1 MIDFKE
7 LKQLIQKA
15 SITSKSNISDM
26 FSFEIDTEK
35 LEDMLNKKSD
45 LHVLKFTP
53 DVKSAKPTT
62 ADYALISEYIYK
74 KEAFDGI
81 YDGQSQVA
89 SFIIYCDK
97 NGSVNIPGLTPEIV
111 KDFYNLDPKKQ
122 IEIANYIIAELPVY
136 RTLVIRRF
144 NIKEEKFDYLIYF
157 RSNRIMINYI
167 KNLREVGQ
175 FENNSGEVDMVAVE
189 TPVEDAPV
197 IEEAEEELTVTSSEE

>member
-7 LKQLIQKA
+7 LKLLIQKA
-15 SITSKSNISDM
+15 SITSKTNLSDM
-26 FSFEIDTEK
+26 FSFDIDTEK
-35 LEDMLNKKSD
+35 LEELLNKKSD
-45 LHVLKFTP
+45 LHLLRFTSEI
-53 DVKSAKPTT
+53 KSAKPTP

-97 NGSVNIPGLTPEIV
+97 EGTVNIPGLTPETI
-111 KDFYNLDPKKQ
+111 KDFYNLDLEQQVK
-122 IEIANYIIAELPVY
+122 IANYIMAELPVY

-157 RSNRIMINYI
+157 RSNRVMINYI
-167 KNLREVGQ
+167 KTLREDGE
-175 FENNSGEVDMVAVE
+175 FEINTGDVEVTPIDISDVE
-189 TPVEDAPV
+189 T
-197 IEEAEEELTVTSSEE
+197 AE

>member
-7 LKQLIQKA
+7 LKLLIQKA
-15 SITSKSNISDM
+15 SITSKTNLSDM

-35 LEDMLNKKSD
+35 LEELLNKKSD
-45 LHVLKFTP
+45 LHLLRFTSEI
-53 DVKSAKPTT
+53 KSAKPTP

-81 YDGQSQVA
+81 YDGQTQIA

-97 NGSVNIPGLTPEIV
+97 EGTIEIPGLENDV
-111 KDFYNLDPKKQ
+111 RNFYNLDPEQQ
-122 IEIANYIIAELPVY
+122 IKIANYIMAELPVY

-144 NIKEEKFDYLIYF
+144 NIREEKFDYLIYF
-157 RSNRIMINYI
+157 RSNRVMINYI

-175 FENNSGEVDMVAVE
+175 FENNSGEVDTVEEEPAVE
-189 TPVEDAPV
+189 E
-197 IEEAEEELTVTSSEE
+197 TVNKE

>member
-1 MIDFKE
+1 
-7 LKQLIQKA
+7 
-15 SITSKSNISDM
+15 M

-45 LHVLKFTP
+45 LHVLRFTP
-53 DVKSAKPTT
+53 EVKSAKPTT

-97 NGSVNIPGLTPEIV
+97 EGTVNIPGLTPETI
-111 KDFYNLDPKKQ
+111 KDFYNLDLEKQ
-122 IEIANYIIAELPVY
+122 VEIANYIMAELPVY

-144 NIKEEKFDYLIYF
+144 NIREEKFDYLIYF
-157 RSNRIMINYI
+157 RSNRVMINYI

-175 FENNSGEVDMVAVE
+175 FESNSGEIDVVE
-189 TPVEDAPV
+189 AEAPVENPPATT
-197 IEEAEEELTVTSSEE
+197 EETTPEE

>member
-7 LKQLIQKA
+7 LKLLIQKA
-15 SITSKSNISDM
+15 STTSKANLSDM

-35 LEDMLNKKSD
+35 LEEMLNKKSD
-45 LHVLKFTP
+45 LHILRFTP
-53 DVKSAKPTT
+53 NVKSAKPTT

-97 NGSVNIPGLTPEIV
+97 EGTVNIPGLTPETI
-111 KDFYNLDPKKQ
+111 KDFYNLDLEQQVK
-122 IEIANYIIAELPVY
+122 IANYIMAELPVY

-144 NIKEEKFDYLIYF
+144 NIREEKFDYLIYF
-157 RSNRIMINYI
+157 RSNRVMINYI

-175 FENNSGEVDMVAVE
+175 FESNSGEIDVVE
-189 TPVEDAPV
+189 AEVPAENPPVSDNTTEEAATPVE
-197 IEEAEEELTVTSSEE
+197 E

>member
-7 LKQLIQKA
+7 LKILIQKA
-15 SITSKSNISDM
+15 SITSKSTISDM

-45 LHVLKFTP
+45 LHVLRFTP
-53 DVKSAKPTT
+53 EVKSAKPTT

-97 NGSVNIPGLTPEIV
+97 EGTVNIPGLTPETI
-111 KDFYNLDPKKQ
+111 KDFYNLDLEKQ
-122 IEIANYIIAELPVY
+122 VEIANYIMAELPVY

-144 NIKEEKFDYLIYF
+144 NIREEKFDYLIYF
-157 RSNRIMINYI
+157 RSNRVMINYI

-175 FENNSGEVDMVAVE
+175 FENNSGEVDVVE
-189 TPVEDAPV
+189 AEPPVENPPV
-197 IEEAEEELTVTSSEE
+197 TEEIEELTVTAAEE

>member
-7 LKQLIQKA
+7 LKLLIQKA
-15 SITSKSNISDM
+15 STTSKTNLSDM

-35 LEDMLNKKSD
+35 LEEMLNKKSD
-45 LHVLKFTP
+45 LHILRFTP
-53 DVKSAKPTT
+53 NVKSAKPTT

-97 NGSVNIPGLTPEIV
+97 EGTVNIPGLTPETI
-111 KDFYNLDPKKQ
+111 KDFYNLDLEQQVK
-122 IEIANYIIAELPVY
+122 IANYIMAELPVY

-144 NIKEEKFDYLIYF
+144 NIREEKFDYLIYF
-157 RSNRIMINYI
+157 RSNRVMINYI

-175 FENNSGEVDMVAVE
+175 FESNSGEIDVVEAE
-189 TPVEDAPV
+189 TPVENPPATT
-197 IEEAEEELTVTSSEE
+197 EETTPEE

>member
-7 LKQLIQKA
+7 LKVLIQKA
-15 SITSKSNISDM
+15 STASKTNLSDM

-35 LEDMLNKKSD
+35 LEEALNKKSD
-45 LHVLKFTP
+45 LHVLRFTEN
-53 DVKSAKPTT
+53 VKSALPSTT
-62 ADYALISEYIYK
+62 EYSLISEYIYK

-97 NGSVNIPGLTPEIV
+97 EGSVEIPGLTPETA
-111 KDFYNLDPKKQ
+111 KDFYSLDYKKQ
-122 IEIANYIIAELPVY
+122 IEIANYIMAELPVY

-157 RSNRIMINYI
+157 RSNRVMINYI

-175 FENNSGEVDMVAVE
+175 FESNSGEVEVVEEVPTTEDVA
-189 TPVEDAPV
+189 
-197 IEEAEEELTVTSSEE
+197 EAAE

>member
-7 LKQLIQKA
+7 LKLLIQKA
-15 SITSKSNISDM
+15 STTSKTNLSDM

-35 LEDMLNKKSD
+35 LEEMLNKKSD
-45 LHVLKFTP
+45 LHILRFTP
-53 DVKSAKPTT
+53 NVKSAKPTT

-97 NGSVNIPGLTPEIV
+97 EGTVNIPGLTPETI
-111 KDFYNLDPKKQ
+111 KDFYNLDLEQQVK
-122 IEIANYIIAELPVY
+122 IANYIMAELPVY

-144 NIKEEKFDYLIYF
+144 NIREEKFDYLIYF
-157 RSNRIMINYI
+157 RSNRVMINYI

-175 FENNSGEVDMVAVE
+175 FESNSGEIDVVE
-189 TPVEDAPV
+189 AEAPVENPPATT
-197 IEEAEEELTVTSSEE
+197 EETTPEE

>member
-7 LKQLIQKA
+7 LKLLIQKA
-15 SITSKSNISDM
+15 SITSKTNLSDM

-35 LEDMLNKKSD
+35 LEELLNKKSD
-45 LHVLKFTP
+45 LHLLRFTSEI
-53 DVKSAKPTT
+53 KSAKPTP

-81 YDGQSQVA
+81 YDGQTQIA

-97 NGSVNIPGLTPEIV
+97 EGTIEIPGLENDV
-111 KDFYNLDPKKQ
+111 RDFYNLDPEQQ
-122 IEIANYIIAELPVY
+122 IKIANYIMAELPVY

-144 NIKEEKFDYLIYF
+144 NIREEKFDYLIYF
-157 RSNRIMINYI
+157 RSNRVMINYI

-175 FENNSGEVDMVAVE
+175 FENNSGEVD
-189 TPVEDAPV
+189 TVEDEPTV
-197 IEEAEEELTVTSSEE
+197 EEAVNKE

>member
-1 MIDFKE
+1 
-7 LKQLIQKA
+7 
-15 SITSKSNISDM
+15 M

-45 LHVLKFTP
+45 LHVLRFTP
-53 DVKSAKPTT
+53 EVKSAKPTT

-97 NGSVNIPGLTPEIV
+97 EGTVNIPGLTPETI
-111 KDFYNLDPKKQ
+111 KDFYNLDLEKQ
-122 IEIANYIIAELPVY
+122 VEIANYIMAELPVY

-144 NIKEEKFDYLIYF
+144 NIREEKFDYLIYF
-157 RSNRIMINYI
+157 RSNRVMINYI

-175 FENNSGEVDMVAVE
+175 FENNSGEVDVVE
-189 TPVEDAPV
+189 AEPPVENPPV
-197 IEEAEEELTVTSSEE
+197 TEEIEELTVTAAEE

>member
-7 LKQLIQKA
+7 LKLLIQKA
-15 SITSKSNISDM
+15 SITSKTNLSDM

-35 LEDMLNKKSD
+35 LEELLNKKSD
-45 LHVLKFTP
+45 LHLLRFTSEI
-53 DVKSAKPTT
+53 KSAKPTP

-81 YDGQSQVA
+81 YDGQTQIA

-97 NGSVNIPGLTPEIV
+97 EGTIEIPGLDNDV
-111 KDFYNLDPKKQ
+111 RDFYNLDPEQQ
-122 IEIANYIIAELPVY
+122 IKIANYIMAELPVY

-144 NIKEEKFDYLIYF
+144 NIREEKFDYLIYF
-157 RSNRIMINYI
+157 RSNRVMINYI

-175 FENNSGEVDMVAVE
+175 FENNSGEVD
-189 TPVEDAPV
+189 TVEDEPTV
-197 IEEAEEELTVTSSEE
+197 EEAVNKE

>member
-7 LKQLIQKA
+7 LKLLIQKA
-15 SITSKSNISDM
+15 STTSKANLSDM

-35 LEDMLNKKSD
+35 LEEMLNKKSD
-45 LHVLKFTP
+45 LHVLRFTP

-97 NGSVNIPGLTPEIV
+97 EGTVNIPGLTPETI
-111 KDFYNLDPKKQ
+111 KDFYNLDPEKQ
-122 IEIANYIIAELPVY
+122 VEIANYIMAELPVY

-144 NIKEEKFDYLIYF
+144 NIREEKFDYLIYF
-157 RSNRIMINYI
+157 RSNRVMINYI

-175 FENNSGEVDMVAVE
+175 FENNSGEIDVVDAEPPVDNPPVVE
-189 TPVEDAPV
+189 KTT
-197 IEEAEEELTVTSSEE
+197 EE

>member
-7 LKQLIQKA
+7 LKLLIQKA
-15 SITSKSNISDM
+15 STTSKANLSDM

-35 LEDMLNKKSD
+35 LEEMLNKKSD
-45 LHVLKFTP
+45 LHILRFTP
-53 DVKSAKPTT
+53 NVKSAKPTT

-97 NGSVNIPGLTPEIV
+97 EGTVNIPGLTPETI
-111 KDFYNLDPKKQ
+111 KDFYNLDLEQQVK
-122 IEIANYIIAELPVY
+122 IANYIMAELPVY

-144 NIKEEKFDYLIYF
+144 NIREEKFDYLIYF
-157 RSNRIMINYI
+157 RSNRVMINYI

-175 FENNSGEVDMVAVE
+175 FESNSGEIDVVE
-189 TPVEDAPV
+189 AEVPAENPPVSDNT
-197 IEEAEEELTVTSSEE
+197 IEEAATLVEE

>member
-7 LKQLIQKA
+7 LKLLIQKA
-15 SITSKSNISDM
+15 SITSKTNLSDM

-35 LEDMLNKKSD
+35 LEELLNKKSD
-45 LHVLKFTP
+45 LHLLRFTSEI
-53 DVKSAKPTT
+53 KSAKPTP

-81 YDGQSQVA
+81 YDGQTQIA

-97 NGSVNIPGLTPEIV
+97 EGTIEIPGLENDV
-111 KDFYNLDPKKQ
+111 RDFYNLDPEQQ
-122 IEIANYIIAELPVY
+122 IKIANYIMAELPVY

-144 NIKEEKFDYLIYF
+144 NIREEKFDYLIYF
-157 RSNRIMINYI
+157 RSNRVMINYI

-175 FENNSGEVDMVAVE
+175 FENNSGEVD
-189 TPVEDAPV
+189 TVEDEPTV
-197 IEEAEEELTVTSSEE
+197 EEVVNKE

>member
-7 LKQLIQKA
+7 LKALIQKA
-15 SITSKSNISDM
+15 STTSKTSLSDM

-35 LEDMLNKKSD
+35 LEEMLNKKSD
-45 LHVLKFTP
+45 LHILRFTP
-53 DVKSAKPTT
+53 NVKSAKPTT

-97 NGSVNIPGLTPEIV
+97 EGTVNIPGLTPETI
-111 KDFYNLDPKKQ
+111 KDFYNLDLEQQVK
-122 IEIANYIIAELPVY
+122 IANYIMAELPVY

-144 NIKEEKFDYLIYF
+144 NIREEKFDYLIYF
-157 RSNRIMINYI
+157 RSNRVMINYI

-175 FENNSGEVDMVAVE
+175 FESNSGEIDVVE
-189 TPVEDAPV
+189 VEAPVENPPV
-197 IEEAEEELTVTSSEE
+197 SDNTTEEAADPIE

>member
-7 LKQLIQKA
+7 LKLLIQKA
-15 SITSKSNISDM
+15 SITSKTNLSDM

-45 LHVLKFTP
+45 LHVLRFTP
-53 DVKSAKPTT
+53 EVKSAKPTT
-62 ADYALISEYIYK
+62 ADYSLISEYIYK

-81 YDGQSQVA
+81 YDGQSQIA

-97 NGSVNIPGLTPEIV
+97 EGTINVPGLTPETI
-111 KDFYNLDPKKQ
+111 KDFYNLDHEKQ
-122 IEIANYIIAELPVY
+122 VEIANYIMSELPVY

-144 NIKEEKFDYLIYF
+144 NIREEKFDYLIYF
-157 RSNRIMINYI
+157 RSNRVMINYI

-175 FENNSGEVDMVAVE
+175 FENNSGEVDVVEAEVSAESSAVE
-189 TPVEDAPV
+189 EKDTDNTAVVE
-197 IEEAEEELTVTSSEE
+197 E